1 VRALEAAPDFA
12 PALYNLGMVRH
23 ETGRLEEAEACFRRL
38 LALQPRDAEAL
49 FHLGALL
56 QKRLRLDE
64 AADVFRRAL
73 EVAPQDYHL
82 WMRLG
87 AVLVAKFT
95 DKSLGEAEACF
106 RKAAGLRP
114 EEAVAHAALAHACKL
129 QERHAEALASLA
141 QAQRL
146 DQAAANLQADLLH
159 EMQSQCDWS
168 RLAEL
173 SGLVLRG
180 ALEPAEH
187 PVPPFCLLSIASTPR
202 QQLACARLYAQSVA
216 GPLEA
221 ERRRLAFQSRPAAK
235 PRLRIGYLSPEFHAH
250 ATAYLAAELFELH
263 DRARFEAVA
272 YSYGPEDGSVIRARL
287 KRAIPRFVDITSLP
301 DAEAAAAIHADGV
314 DILVDLKGYTF
325 RARTAILT
333 LRPAPL
339 QVNYLGYPGTMGA
352 GFVDYLIG
360 DRIVTPAARAGDY
373 DEKLVILPDCYQPND
388 RLRRV
393 ARTPPRAALGLPD
406 IGFVFCCFNQSFKIL
421 PEVFAAWMRLLAA
434 VPGSVLWLLSSPAAE
449 NLRREAA
456 ARGVDPA
463 RLVFAKQMP
472 LGEHLGRMAAADLFL
487 DTFPYNAHTT
497 ASDALWTGLPLVTCA
512 GETFA
517 SRVAASLLTA
527 MGFPELVTGSLADYE
542 ALALRLAQAPAELLM
557 LRDRLQRTRARAALF
572 DTPRYVR
579 NLEAAYEAMWA
590 AHSAGQP
597 PRQIEL

>member
-1 VRALEAAPDFA
+1 
-12 PALYNLGMVRH
+12 MVRH
-23 ETGRLEEAEACFRRL
+23 EAGQLDEAEGCFRRL

-64 AADVFRRAL
+64 AAETFRRAL

-95 DKSLGEAEACF
+95 DKSLAEAEAGF
-106 RKAAGLRP
+106 RRAAGLRP
-114 EEAVAHAALAHACKL
+114 GEAEAHAALEHVCTL

-141 QAQRL
+141 RAQRL
-146 DQAAANLQADLLH
+146 DPGAVNLQADLLH
-159 EMQSQCDWS
+159 EMQRQCDWS

-180 ALEPAEH
+180 ALEPADR
-187 PVPPFCLLSIASTPR
+187 PAPPFCLLSIASTPQ
-202 QQLACARLYAQSVA
+202 QQLACARRYAQSVA
-216 GPLEA
+216 VPLEG

-235 PRLRIGYLSPEFHAH
+235 KKLRIGYLSSEFHAH
-250 ATAYLAAELFELH
+250 ATAYLAAEIFELH
-263 DRARFEAVA
+263 DRARFEVLA
-272 YSYGPEDGSVIRARL
+272 YSYGPEDGSPIRARL
-287 KRAIPRFVDITSLP
+287 KRAIPLFKDITLLP
-301 DAEAAAAIHADGV
+301 DAEAAAAIHADSV
-314 DILVDLKGYTF
+314 DILVDLKGFTF
-325 RARTAILT
+325 RARTAILA

-352 GFVDYLIG
+352 DFVDYLVG
-360 DRIVTPAARAGDY
+360 DRIVTPADRAGDFA
-373 DEKLVILPDCYQPND
+373 EKLAVLPDCYQPND
-388 RLRRV
+388 RRRRA
-393 ARTPPRAALGLPD
+393 ARTPPRAELGLPD
-406 IGFVFCCFNQSFKIL
+406 VGFVFCCFNQSFKIL
-421 PEVFAAWMRLLAA
+421 PDTFAVWMRLLAA
-434 VPGSVLWLLSSPAAE
+434 VPGSVLWLLASPATE

-463 RLVFAKQMP
+463 RLVFAGQRP
-472 LGEHLGRMAAADLFL
+472 LAEHIGRVPAADLFL

-497 ASDALWTGLPLVTCA
+497 ASDALWTGLPLVTCR
-512 GETFA
+512 GDTFA

-527 MGFPELVTGSLADYE
+527 MGFPELVTGSLAEYE
-542 ALALRLAQAPAELLM
+542 ALALRLAQAPAELLG
-557 LRDRLQRTRARAALF
+557 LRERLQRNRARAPLF

>member
-1 VRALEAAPDFA
+1 
-12 PALYNLGMVRH
+12 MVRH
-23 ETGRLEEAEACFRRL
+23 EAGRLQEAEDCFRRL
-38 LALQPRDAEAL
+38 LTLQPRDAEAL

-56 QKRLRLDE
+56 QKRVRLDE
-64 AADVFRRAL
+64 AAAMFKRAL
-73 EVAPQDYHL
+73 EVTPQDYHL

-87 AVLVAKFT
+87 AILVAKFT
-95 DKSLGEAEACF
+95 DRSLGEAEACF
-106 RKAAGLRP
+106 RKAGALRP
-114 EEAVAHAALAHACKL
+114 DEAEAHAALAHACML
-129 QERHAEALASLA
+129 QERPAEALASLV

-146 DQAAANLQADLLH
+146 DPRAVALQADLLH
-159 EMQSQCDWS
+159 EMQRQCDWS

-173 SGLVLRG
+173 SALVLRG
-180 ALEPAEH
+180 ALEPAER
-187 PVPPFCLLSIASTPR
+187 PAPPFCLLSIGSTPR
-202 QQLACARLYAQSVA
+202 QQIACARRYAQSVA

-221 ERRRLAFQSRPAAK
+221 ERRRLAFQSRPGAK

-250 ATAYLAAELFELH
+250 ATAYLAAEIFELH
-263 DRARFEAVA
+263 DRARFEAIA
-272 YSYGPEDGSVIRARL
+272 YSYGPEDGSAIRARL
-287 KRAIPRFVDITSLP
+287 KRAIPRFTDITSLP

-325 RARTAILT
+325 RARTAIVA

-339 QVNYLGYPGTMGA
+339 QVSFLGYPGTMGA
-352 GFVDYLIG
+352 DFIDYLVG
-360 DRIVTPAARAGDY
+360 DRVVTPPARAGDY
-373 DEKLVILPDCYQPND
+373 AEKLVILPDCYQPND
-388 RLRRV
+388 RQRRV
-393 ARTPPRAALGLPD
+393 GRTPPRAALGLPD

-421 PEVFAAWMRLLAA
+421 PEVFDVWMRLLTA
-434 VPGSVLWLLSSPAAE
+434 VPGSVLWLLASPAAD

-463 RLVFAKQMP
+463 RLVFAAQQP
-472 LGEHLGRMAAADLFL
+472 LAEHLGRIPAADLFL
-487 DTFPYNAHTT
+487 DTFPYTAHTT

-527 MGFPELVTGSLADYE
+527 MGFPELVTRSLADYE
-542 ALALRLAQAPAELLM
+542 ALALRLAQAPAELLT
-557 LRDRLQRTRARAALF
+557 LRDRLQRNRARAPLF

-590 AHSAGQP
+590 ACSAGQP